1 MRDVAGSRFAE
12 LVADDMAMRGF
23 HAVTSMHPV
32 DQDVVVT
39 MFSDTRMAWSGP
51 YTVVVVMASGLEL
64 MQNADHLPEF
74 ARARV
79 AAAVKAYRDD
89 REDGA

>member
-1 MRDVAGSRFAE
+1 MPDVAGSRFAE
-12 LVADDMAMRGF
+12 LVTDDMTSRGF
-23 HAVTSMHPV
+23 HAVTSIHPI
-32 DQDVVVT
+32 DQDAVLT
-39 MFSDTRMAWSGP
+39 MFAAERLLWSGP
-51 YTVVVVMASGLEL
+51 YVVVAVIASGLEL